1 MKLNEFA
8 ETHGIELAKAIL
20 LAKLSKLSIDLGT
33 ELTDDQVLQLEEA
46 LEPKKLIARPQLPE
60 STIGQPP
67 NEQIAIS
74 EDSPIVDS
82 IAAQTHAKLSQSNQA
97 KNAQAG
103 NLFQAAVRSEYAAGQ
118 DTGLLLGLVNQQGVV
133 DAYMSIQQAY
143 ASVQQADLSIQA
155 TDRANFLSQDNNLL
169 GELQN
174 PCKSFSQSEELLA
187 TARSGATATQ
197 SDLNQILS
205 DLRDKL
211 SHSATKSE

>member
-1 MKLNEFA
+1 MRLS
-8 ETHGIELAKAIL
+8 ELAKTLNTPVPELIRR
-20 LAKLSKLSIDLGT
+20 AKKSDLKINHDTQLT
-33 ELTDDQVLQLEEA
+33 EEQIAQL
-46 LEPKKLIARPQLPE
+46 KKVEQESIARPQLPE
-60 STIGQPP
+60 SSIEQPSSERMIV
-67 NEQIAIS
+67 NENV
-74 EDSPIVDS
+74 PIES
-82 IAAQTHAKLSQSNQA
+82 IAAQTHAQLTKSRQA

-103 NLFQAAVRSEYAAGQ
+103 NLFEAAVQSEYAAGQ

-155 TDRANFLSQDNNLL
+155 TDRVNFLSQDNNLL

-187 TARSGATATQ
+187 TTRSVATATQ
-197 SDLNQILS
+197 SGLNQILI